1 MTINISTSLSFSPAN
16 YLRLHLFCVQM
27 NVLAPLFLTKSLSL
41 SPLITDM
48 DAATTAYSLQRCK
61 ILHLVR
67 HGQGIHNV
75 EGEKGNHVLLSD
87 ELFDAHLSPL
97 GRQQVDNLRKQVQ
110 SCGLAKKIDL
120 VITSPMSRTLQT
132 ALGVFCSEGH
142 SMTVN
147 EENGTKSTPNS
158 PPIIAVE
165 LCRERMG
172 VHPCDKRGSISEYQ
186 SNFPVIDFK
195 LVESEDD
202 ILWKA
207 DTREP
212 LEEVAARGMKFIK
225 WLWTRQ
231 EKEIAVVS
239 HGIFLQQTLTA
250 LVNDPSMKT
259 NKLCT
264 RFQNCEVRSVV
275 IVDRSSAMGSCNP
288 GMIPGVLHLPID
300 VSKENIPRKEVSK

>member
-1 MTINISTSLSFSPAN
+1 
-16 YLRLHLFCVQM
+16 M

-41 SPLITDM
+41 SPPISVFPFADM
-48 DAATTAYSLQRCK
+48 DATTAYSLQRCK

-97 GRQQVDNLRKQVQ
+97 GRQQVDNLRKQIQ
-110 SCGLAKKIDL
+110 SCGLSKKIDL

-132 ALGVFCSEGH
+132 ALGVFGSEGH

-147 EENGTKSTPNS
+147 EKNGAKSTLNG
-158 PPIIAVE
+158 PPIVAVE

-172 VHPCDKRGSISEYQ
+172 LHPCDKRGNISEYQ

-207 DTREP
+207 DTRET
-212 LEEVAARGMKFIK
+212 LEEVADRGKKFIK

-239 HGIFLQQTLTA
+239 HGIFLQETLRN
-250 LVNDPSMKT
+250 LVNDPLMK
-259 NKLCT
+259 T

-275 IVDRSSAMGSCNP
+275 IVDRSSAMMGSCNP
-288 GMIPGVLHLPID
+288 GKIPDVLHLPNTY
-300 VSKENIPRKEVSK
+300 SKENIPREEVSK

>member
-1 MTINISTSLSFSPAN
+1 MI
-16 YLRLHLFCVQM
+16 
-27 NVLAPLFLTKSLSL
+27 VLPPLFLPKSLSL
-41 SPLITDM
+41 SPLISDM
-48 DAATTAYSLQRCK
+48 DATTAYSLQRCK
-61 ILHLVR
+61 TLHLVR

-75 EGEKGNHVLLSD
+75 EGEKGNHVLLFD

-132 ALGVFCSEGH
+132 AVGVFGSEGH

-147 EENGTKSTPNS
+147 EENGAKSTLS
-158 PPIIAVE
+158 GPPIVAVE

-172 VHPCDKRGSISEYQ
+172 VHPCDKRGSISKYQ
-186 SNFPVIDFK
+186 SNFPVIDFNLAK
-195 LVESEDD
+195 SEDD

-207 DTREP
+207 DTRET

-225 WLWTRQ
+225 WLWSRQ
-231 EKEIAVVS
+231 EKEIAIVS
-239 HGIFLQQTLTA
+239 HGIFLQQTLSA

-259 NKLCT
+259 DKLCT

-275 IVDRSSAMGSCNP
+275 IVDRSMMGSCNP
-288 GMIPGVLHLPID
+288 GKIPGVLHLPSD

>member
-1 MTINISTSLSFSPAN
+1 
-16 YLRLHLFCVQM
+16 M

-41 SPLITDM
+41 SPLISDM
-48 DAATTAYSLQRCK
+48 DATTAYSLQRCK
-61 ILHLVR
+61 VLHLVR

-110 SCGLAKKIDL
+110 SRGLAKKIDL

-132 ALGVFCSEGH
+132 ALGVFGSEGQ
-142 SMTVN
+142 SMTVK
-147 EENGTKSTPNS
+147 EENGAKSTLNG
-158 PPIIAVE
+158 PPIVAVE

-172 VHPCDKRGSISEYQ
+172 MHPCDKRGSISEYR
-186 SNFPVIDFK
+186 SNFPAIDFK
-195 LVESEDD
+195 LAKSEDD

-212 LEEVAARGMKFIK
+212 MEEVAARGMKFIK

-239 HGIFLQQTLTA
+239 HGIFLQQILIT
-250 LVNDPSMKT
+250 LVNDPSMNT

-264 RFQNCEVRSVV
+264 RFQNCEIRSVV
-275 IVDRSSAMGSCNP
+275 IVDKSSTMGSCNP
-288 GMIPGVLHLPID
+288 EKIPGVHLSTN
-300 VSKENIPRKEVSK
+300 VSKESIPREEVSK